1 MLRSALLECT
11 LFIGRNPNSAGISR
25 AKTLGVKTSDL
36 GIEAITKDPNCC
48 ELVFDATSAKD
59 HLSHW
64 PILEKL
70 GKIIVDMTPSKIGKM
85 IVPAVNLDEITM
97 YKNVN
102 LISCGGQVSIPL
114 VHALAQIEKNIG
126 YIEVVSSIASKSAG
140 PATRINIDEYVE
152 NTEEGLRF
160 FTGCKKVK
168 AILILN
174 PAQPCIDMQTTVSAK
189 VENPNMEK
197 IKMAVVDLE
206 KKIRHYVP
214 GYKIIVPPVY
224 ESNRLVV
231 MVRVRGLG
239 DYLPN
244 YAGNLDINNCAA
256 VATAEEY
263 AKNMLRNTHHRE
275 AHRSYA
281 RNINH

>member
-1 MLRSALLECT
+1 M
-11 LFIGRNPNSAGISR
+11 
-25 AKTLGVKTSDL
+25 
-36 GIEAITKDPNCC
+36 EAIRKDPDCC

-70 GKIIVDMTPSKIGKM
+70 GKIAVDMTPSKVGKM
-85 IVPAVNLDEITM
+85 VVPAINLNGVTSC
-97 YKNVN
+97 KNVN
-102 LISCGGQVSIPL
+102 MVSCGGQASIPL
-114 VHALAQIEKNIG
+114 AHTLTQIEKNIG

-152 NTEEGLRF
+152 NTEEGLRS

-168 AILILN
+168 TILILN

-197 IKMAVVDLE
+197 IRMAVADLE
-206 KKIRHYVP
+206 RKIQHYVP

-224 ESNRLVV
+224 ESNRIVV

-239 DYLPN
+239 DYLPS
-244 YAGNLDINNCAA
+244 YAGNLDIMNCAA
-256 VATAEEY
+256 IATAEEY
-263 AKNMLRNTHHRE
+263 AKSMLGNTRHWE
-275 AHRSYA
+275 GCRSYA
-281 RNINH
+281 ENISH